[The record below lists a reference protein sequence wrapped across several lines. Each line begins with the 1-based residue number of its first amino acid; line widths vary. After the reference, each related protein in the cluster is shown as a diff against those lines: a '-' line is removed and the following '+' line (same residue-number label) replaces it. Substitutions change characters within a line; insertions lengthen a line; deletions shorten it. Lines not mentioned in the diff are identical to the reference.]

1 MTKAKA
7 KFIELNR
14 LEKMRAERINYIGST
29 DAAAILGLS
38 RWRTRLQVWAEKTE
52 LIKPEDISKELRV
65 RLGIKQE
72 QIVAELFEEETGK
85 KVQRMNETVYHP
97 DYNFLAAN
105 IDRRVVGEDSLL
117 ECKTTST
124 WHSKEWE
131 GEEIPQEYIVQCY
144 HQLLVTGKSKVYLAG
159 LIGNEKFVIKE
170 IERDGDVIESLKKKE
185 LDFWLNFV
193 VKKIQPKEIVAKDD
207 EVLNKI
213 YPQAELGTCIELS
226 LEINKDIDLMNQ
238 YKNEIKVLDNKVSEI
253 KNKLKSMIGFNEYGD
268 SGNYIIHWSNI
279 HKSAY
284 TVAEK
289 DYRELRI
296 KVKEI
301 KNEEV

>member
-1 MTKAKA
+1 MPCQERFLQMSQMYFQTGLLSGTQSKAA
-7 KFIELNR
+7 SPMILQGFLLSCR
-14 LEKMRAERINYIGST
+14 L
-29 DAAAILGLS
+29 
-38 RWRTRLQVWAEKTE
+38 
-52 LIKPEDISKELRV
+52 P
-65 RLGIKQE
+65 
-72 QIVAELFEEETGK
+72 
-85 KVQRMNETVYHP
+85 
-97 DYNFLAAN
+97 
-105 IDRRVVGEDSLL
+105 
-117 ECKTTST
+117 
-124 WHSKEWE
+124 
-131 GEEIPQEYIVQCY
+131 
-144 HQLLVTGKSKVYLAG
+144 
-159 LIGNEKFVIKE
+159 
-170 IERDGDVIESLKKKE
+170 
-185 LDFWLNFV
+185 
-193 VKKIQPKEIVAKDD
+193 D

-226 LEINKDIDLMNQ
+226 LEINKDIDFMNQ